1 MNVSENIRF
10 TGANLDAAFARV
22 PEVAAHEL
30 LAAMAEA
37 DSLLEREV
45 KDLMPTASGVSRAS
59 VFSREQALP
68 GGVIGMVGSA
78 MPQIVYVELGTK
90 PHFPPLAPLED
101 WVRVKFGFGDDKKVA
116 KVAYLIAR
124 KIAQRGTLGVGMFHR
139 TWAKQRPQVEM
150 IFRRATERIVKQ
162 MGAAT

>member
-78 MPQIVYVELGTK
+78 MPQIVYVELGANRTSAAGAAGR
-90 PHFPPLAPLED
+90 LGASQ
-101 WVRVKFGFGDDKKVA
+101 VRFRRRQEGREGRLPDRSQDRA
-116 KVAYLIAR
+116 AR
-124 KIAQRGTLGVGMFHR
+124 HAGRRHVSSHLGKTTAAGGND
-139 TWAKQRPQVEM
+139 
-150 IFRRATERIVKQ
+150 FRRATERIVKQ